1 MQEPNASR
9 PSIPASWIIAAIA
22 CIGLIGFYLSA
33 VLHSRVRGMGFAAML
48 ATLYAALYGLLVLE
62 DNALVVGAG
71 LLFVILAA
79 IMVVTRKVDW
89 YALGGGRMS
98 LPFTKP
104 AE

>member
-1 MQEPNASR
+1 M
-9 PSIPASWIIAAIA
+9 
-22 CIGLIGFYLSA
+22 CI
-33 VLHSRVRGMGFAAML
+33 RDR
-48 ATLYAALYGLLVLE
+48 LYAALYGLLVLE